1 MLDPEELLA
10 EMRSSLVALQQAV
23 ASNGSEADGAASTR
37 EPGEPVDGPET
48 DEDVLLRF
56 RLIQVIH
63 GDPRFCIKSG
73 SIWG

>member
-37 EPGEPVDGPET
+37 EPGEPVDGP
-48 DEDVLLRF
+48 
-56 RLIQVIH
+56 
-63 GDPRFCIKSG
+63 
-73 SIWG
+73 

>member
-10 EMRSSLVALQQAV
+10 EMRSSLV

>member
-56 RLIQVIH
+56 SCDS
-63 GDPRFCIKSG
+63 GDP
-73 SIWG
+73 W